1 MSDQQTK
8 TCERHGEYQ
17 SEACFIGQR
26 FLGWSGCVNCDAD
39 AEAEEERQ
47 RAALA
52 IEAKAKAFCRRVAAA
67 GIYGRY
73 QDASLDGW
81 EETNSGRIAA
91 ALFAKFYVS
100 SFAEILEHGRSA
112 TFVGNMGTGK
122 SFLASAI
129 AIELLRGNYSV
140 HYTTVQQAIRRVK
153 GTWGDLKTETEDDA
167 IAAMTT
173 PDLLILDEVGVQF
186 GSDFERQLLFDI
198 LNKRYSTPLPTIL
211 ISNIPASG
219 LKKYLGERVTDRLNE
234 NGLGVVAFDWT
245 SRR

>member
-1 MSDQQTK
+1 MVDQQTK

-17 SEACFIGQR
+17 SEACFLGR
-26 FLGWSGCVNCDAD
+26 SFLGWSDCAHCMAD

-52 IEAKAKAFCRRVAAA
+52 IEAKAKAFSRRVAAA

-81 EETNSGRIAA
+81 EETNSGRITA
-91 ALFAKFYVS
+91 ALFAKNYVS

-129 AIELLRGNYSV
+129 AIELLRCNYSV
-140 HYTTVQQAIRRVK
+140 HYTTVQEAIRRVK
-153 GTWGDLKTETEDDA
+153 GTWGELKTETEADA

-173 PDLLILDEVGVQF
+173 PDLLILDEVGVQL
-186 GSDFERQLLFDI
+186 GSDFELRILFDI
-198 LNKRYSTPLPTIL
+198 LNKRYVIKLPTIL

-219 LKKYLGERVTDRLNE
+219 LKKYLGQRVADRLNE
-234 NGLGVVAFDWT
+234 NALGIVAFDWT